1 MSCSYSTIVIPESPD
16 CGLKTMDSGL
26 QPTILWLSPQELADI
41 RLQYEIGEM
50 VSGHRSPY
58 RSACHD
64 QRDATHKGS
73 HVTSDG

>member
-1 MSCSYSTIVIPESPD
+1 MSARKFRLPPSPP
-16 CGLKTMDSGL
+16 S
-26 QPTILWLSPQELADI
+26 TILWITPQQLADI

-64 QRDATHKGS
+64 QRDATRKGS